1 MEKKHMIY
9 DSKKETRIYFITKV
23 KVHSTKTQKKQLLR
37 LLVTPLGTGTS

>member
-23 KVHSTKTQKKQLLR
+23 KVHSTKTQKNNFCDC
-37 LLVTPLGTGTS
+37 